1 MIVQLR
7 ICVPAALSGTVV
19 DLCMGHAGSAEI
31 AVFRGSSVVPAG
43 DVITVQ
49 LARESVEGL
58 MEELH
63 GLRVPELGS
72 VSASTPE
79 LVLSERADK
88 ASKEVPGEGSDAV
101 IWDEVSRQTGEDS
114 RLTWSYLA
122 FLVIATQLAGIGI
135 VTNSAIA
142 IVGAMVV
149 GPEFGPLAALALGLV
164 ERKWAM
170 VRAAAVALAVGF
182 PVAMLVTAAAAW
194 ISIPLGLYP
203 RDVLDHGQAVEFI
216 YHPGPYSLIVAALAG
231 AAGMLSMTSHRSSAL
246 IGVFIS
252 VTTVPAAGY
261 IGVALVLGEAGK
273 AAGSAVQLF
282 LNLLGIVVAAAA
294 VLLFLKFA
302 QRRGEAKRA
311 LSKTPAARARPGAP
325 RPPRR

>member
-19 DLCMGHAGSAEI
+19 DVCMGHAGSAEI

-49 LARESVEGL
+49 LARESVESL

-88 ASKEVPGEGSDAV
+88 ASQEVPGDGSDAV
-101 IWDEVSRQTGEDS
+101 IWDEVSLQTGEDS

-149 GPEFGPLAALALGLV
+149 GPEFGPLAALAFGLV

-170 VRAAAVALAVGF
+170 VRAATVALAVGF
-182 PVAMLVTAAAAW
+182 PAAMLVTAAAAW

-231 AAGMLSMTSHRSSAL
+231 AAGMLSLTSRRSSAL

-273 AAGSAVQLF
+273 AAGSAVQLV
-282 LNLLGIVVAAAA
+282 LNLLGIVLAAAA
-294 VLLFLKFA
+294 VLLFFKLT
-302 QRRGEAKRA
+302 QRRGEARRVLRKV
-311 LSKTPAARARPGAP
+311 PAVRPKPGAP
-325 RPPRR
+325 RPHR

>member
-7 ICVPAALSGTVV
+7 ICVPATLSGTVV

-43 DVITVQ
+43 DIITVQ

-63 GLRVPELGS
+63 GLGVPKLGS

-79 LVLSERADK
+79 LVVSDRADK
-88 ASKEVPGEGSDAV
+88 ASQEVPGEGSDAV

-135 VTNSAIA
+135 VTDSTIA
-142 IVGAMVV
+142 VVGAMVV
-149 GPEFGPLAALALGLV
+149 GPEFGPLAALAFGIV

-170 VRAAAVALAVGF
+170 VRAAAVALCIGF
-182 PVAMLVTAAAAW
+182 PAAMLVTAAAAW
-194 ISIPLGLYP
+194 LSVPLGLFP
-203 RDVLDHGQAVEFI
+203 KDALDRGSAVEFI

-231 AAGMLSMTSHRSSAL
+231 AAGMLSMISRRSSAL

-261 IGVALVLGEAGK
+261 IAVALVLGETPK
-273 AAGSAVQLF
+273 AAGSALQLV
-282 LNLLGIVVAAAA
+282 LNLAGIVLAAAA
-294 VLLFLKFA
+294 VLLFFKFA

-311 LSKTPAARARPGAP
+311 LNKTPATRARPGAP

>member
-7 ICVPAALSGTVV
+7 ICVPATLSGTVV

-63 GLRVPELGS
+63 GLGVPELGS

-88 ASKEVPGEGSDAV
+88 ASQEVPGEGPDAV

-149 GPEFGPLAALALGLV
+149 GPEFGPLAALAFGLV

-170 VRAAAVALAVGF
+170 VRAATVALAVGF
-182 PVAMLVTAAAAW
+182 PAAMLVTAAAAW
-194 ISIPLGLYP
+194 ISIPIGLYP
-203 RDVLDHGQAVEFI
+203 RDVLDHGQSVEFI

-231 AAGMLSMTSHRSSAL
+231 AAGMLSLTSRRSSAL

-261 IGVALVLGEAGK
+261 IAVALVLGEAGK
-273 AAGSAVQLF
+273 AAGSAVQLV
-282 LNLLGIVVAAAA
+282 LNLLGIVLAAAA
-294 VLLFLKFA
+294 VLLFFKFA
-302 QRRGEAKRA
+302 EGRGEAKRV
-311 LSKTPAARARPGAP
+311 LSKIPATRAKPGAP
-325 RPPRR
+325 RPHR

>member
-1 MIVQLR
+1 VIVQLR
-7 ICVPAALSGTVV
+7 ICVPADLSDAVV
-19 DLCMGHAGSAEI
+19 DQCTAHAGSAEI
-31 AVFRGSSVVPAG
+31 SVDRGSSVVPAG

-49 LARESVEGL
+49 LAREAVESL

-63 GLRVPELGS
+63 ALKVPERGS

-79 LVLSERADK
+79 LVLSARADK
-88 ASKEVPGEGSDAV
+88 AAAAVPGEGSDAI

-135 VTNSAIA
+135 VTDSTIA

-149 GPEFGPLAALALGLV
+149 GPEFGPLAALAFGLV

-182 PVAMLVTAAAAW
+182 PAAMLVTAAAAW
-194 ISIPLGLYP
+194 ASLPLGLFG
-203 RDVLDHGQAVEFI
+203 DDALDRGSAVEFI

-231 AAGMLSMTSHRSSAL
+231 AAGMLSMISRRSSAL

-261 IGVALVLGEAGK
+261 VAVALVMGETSK
-273 AAGSAVQLF
+273 AAGSAVQLV
-282 LNLLGIVVAAAA
+282 LNLAGIVLAATA
-294 VLLFLKFA
+294 VLLFFKFT
-302 QRRGEAKRA
+302 QRRAQASRAAAKR
-311 LSKTPAARARPGAP
+311 PATRTKPGAP
-325 RPPRR
+325 RPQHR

>member
-7 ICVPAALSGTVV
+7 ICVPAELSDAVV
-19 DLCMGHAGSAEI
+19 NQCVTHAGTAEI
-31 AVFRGSSVVPAG
+31 AVDKGSSVIPAG

-63 GLRVPELGS
+63 RLRVPELGS

-88 ASKEVPGEGSDAV
+88 ASADAPGEGSDAV

-135 VTNSAIA
+135 VTDSTIA

-149 GPEFGPLAALALGLV
+149 GPEFGPLAALAFGLV

-182 PVAMLVTAAAAW
+182 PLAMLVTAAAARL
-194 ISIPLGLYP
+194 SLPLGLFAA
-203 RDVLDHGQAVEFI
+203 DALDQGSSVEFI
-216 YHPGPYSLIVAALAG
+216 YHPGPYSLIVAGLAG
-231 AAGMLSMTSHRSSAL
+231 AAGMLSMISRRSSAL

-261 IGVALVLGEAGK
+261 IAVALVMGEAGK
-273 AAGSAVQLF
+273 AAGSALQLL
-282 LNLLGIVVAAAA
+282 LNLLGIVLAAAG
-294 VLLFLKFA
+294 VLLFFKFT
-302 QRRGEAKRA
+302 QRRAKT
-311 LSKTPAARARPGAP
+311 KHPAVPKRPGAP
-325 RPPRR
+325 RPHRS